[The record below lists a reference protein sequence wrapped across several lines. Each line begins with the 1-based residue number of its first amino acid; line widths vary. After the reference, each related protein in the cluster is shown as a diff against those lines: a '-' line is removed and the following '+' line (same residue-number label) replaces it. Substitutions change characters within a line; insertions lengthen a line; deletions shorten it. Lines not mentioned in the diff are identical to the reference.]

1 MKMKVKNFNQFLE
14 EVTIRGNEGVP
25 NEYLDRAERRAK
37 TELGLTGR
45 ENPMQVG
52 MQIMPLVEESTAM
65 IAGKE
70 RELEKLAED
79 VIRAEY
85 GSILDG
91 VELDIKFA
99 DPNEVAQF
107 MQDEEE
113 EEDQEQPT
121 YRELNDPAIKKEI
134 HKGKIVNNITQG
146 EAKNTK
152 NILHTDA
159 VKDGINEIF
168 GEVDGKRIFSIWD
181 RISKLAAKMDWII
194 PINIKARMME
204 ENPQGMAGASKADW
218 KPKEVKA
225 ATEEDINKEVKEEDD
240 KEEEYRDEFT
250 PIVRARGI
258 DFPMLL
264 HETVKG
270 IFELI
275 GANAIPNDDRIA
287 NIVKMNTSSYEDEA
301 EDFRYGPELAADLRD
316 FTNVVIDEK
325 SRTNRDINNY
335 ENLREFVWGKMV
347 DRNFMTTPNFLILF
361 KGILKNEQSAKTEIS
376 RIIDIVI
383 EEIKK
388 FNDEVDKDKYDFSAE
403 ADSDVLE
410 PEGEEKDDDI
420 LIPKKD
426 EEKVMSKRDIEMAID
441 TALDNDDF
449 VEAKRLGDMLNK
461 LYPEKK

>member
-1 MKMKVKNFNQFLE
+1 MKDFNQFLE
-14 EVTIRGNEGVP
+14 EVTIRGNQGVP
-25 NEYLDRAERRAK
+25 EDYLDRVERRAK
-37 TELGLTGR
+37 TEMGLTGR
-45 ENPMQVG
+45 EHPMQVG
-52 MQIMPLVEESTAM
+52 GELMPLVEESLAM

-79 VIRAEY
+79 IIRGEY

-99 DPNEVAQF
+99 DPNEVARF
-107 MQDEEE
+107 MNDEEE
-113 EEDQEQPT
+113 EDDQEQPT

-204 ENPQGMAGASKADW
+204 QNPEGMAGAVKAEW
-218 KPKEVKA
+218 KPKEVKPA
-225 ATEEDINKEVKEEDD
+225 KEEDDDKEVKEDD
-240 KEEEYRDEFT
+240 KEEEIRDEFT

-275 GANAIPNDDRIA
+275 GANAIPNDERVA
-287 NIVKMNTSSYEDEA
+287 GIVKMNTSSFEDEA

-316 FTNVVIDEK
+316 FTNLVIDEK
-325 SRTNRDINNY
+325 ARTNRDINNY

-347 DRNFMTTPNFLILF
+347 DRNFMSTDNFLILF
-361 KGILKNEQSAKTEIS
+361 KGILKNEQAAKTEVG
-376 RIIDIVI
+376 RIIDVVI
-383 EEIKK
+383 AELKE
-388 FNDEVDKDKYDFSAE
+388 FNDKANQDKYDFSSE
-403 ADSDVLE
+403 ADNDSDVLE
-410 PEGEEKDDDI
+410 PDGDEDEKEFT
-420 LIPKKD
+420 IPKEKKD
-426 EEKVMSKRDIEMAID
+426 KVMSKRDIEMEID
-441 TALDNDDF
+441 NALDNEDY
-449 VEAKRLGDMLNK
+449 VEAKRLGDMLNQ